1 MKNTILIAFFVS
13 LMLLMSPACL
23 KQNSYSAVLVSK
35 NTDSLIT
42 IMALRKMHSLGDYE
56 MIERD
61 WSVEATIVAND
72 ELNNLYK
79 TISIQDNTGGILVL
93 MDGSNLYQNYPVGSL
108 IKLHL
113 RNLFLTDYRRM
124 YQLVAAVDTSSGSL
138 QTSGIPSPLFP
149 KYISIEKDLQVVQPI
164 NVSFKSLSDTLQG
177 RLIRISN
184 VEFSAADTVLTFS
197 DKKNKVG
204 ASRSLKFCS
213 GGTIYLR
220 TSGYADFSGAKIPS
234 GNGTVV
240 GVYSVFNSEKQLFIR
255 DTNDILFT
263 GKRCTGAAWLKDL
276 PK

>member
-1 MKNTILIAFFVS
+1 MKNTILITFFVS
-13 LMLLMSPACL
+13 LMLLISPACL

-204 ASRSLKFCS
+204 ASRSLKFCA

-220 TSGYADFSGAKIPS
+220 TSGYADFSGVKIPS

>member
-1 MKNTILIAFFVS
+1 MKNTILITLFVS
-13 LMLLMSPACL
+13 LMLLLSPACL
-23 KQNSYSAVLVSK
+23 KQNSYSAVIVSP

-42 IMALRKMHSLGDYE
+42 IMALRKMHSVGDYE

-61 WSVEATIVAND
+61 WSIEATIVAND
-72 ELNNLYK
+72 ESNNLYK
-79 TISIQDNTGGILVL
+79 TISIQDHTGGILVL

-108 IKLHL
+108 IKLRL
-113 RNLFLTDYRRM
+113 RNLFLSDYRRM

-138 QTSGIPSPLFP
+138 QTSGIPAPLFP
-149 KYISIEKDLQVVQPI
+149 KFISIEKDHQVIQPL
-164 NVSFKSLSDTLQG
+164 NVSFKNLSDTLQG

-184 VEFSAADTVLTFS
+184 VEFSAADTLLTYS

-204 ASRSLKFCS
+204 ASRSLKFCI

-220 TSGYADFSGAKIPS
+220 TSGYADFSGVKIPS
-234 GNGTVV
+234 GNGAVV

-255 DTNDILFT
+255 DTSDILFT